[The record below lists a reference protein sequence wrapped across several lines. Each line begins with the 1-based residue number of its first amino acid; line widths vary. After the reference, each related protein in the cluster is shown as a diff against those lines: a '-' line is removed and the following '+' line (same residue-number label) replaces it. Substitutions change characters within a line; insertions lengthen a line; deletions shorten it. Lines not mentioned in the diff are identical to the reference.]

1 MCHVCACVVC
11 VGAGI
16 LDTPLDLELEGFVE
30 MGCRAFKVPIC
41 AINFIDSDRQ
51 WSKVP
56 FPISS
61 CLCGMSG
68 G

>member
-1 MCHVCACVVC
+1 MCAHLSCVWVC

-16 LDTPLDLELEGFVE
+16 LDTPVDQELEGFVE

-51 WSKVP
+51 WSKVRS
-56 FPISS
+56 PITIPYNDP
-61 CLCGMSG
+61 L
-68 G
+68 